1 MSGHNADTKALL
13 IMAQTQDDKL
23 DDKAVRDLPLPEAG
37 NRITYD
43 SEVKGFGVRVT
54 KAGAKAFILNY
65 RQGRVERRITIG
77 SFPDWTVKAAR
88 DHAKGL
94 KRQID
99 TGADPMVDRHADR
112 AAPTIDKLADRF
124 VDEHL
129 SKRRAATQ
137 ADYKSILSLYI
148 RPTLGRMRVDEVR
161 HTDIERLH
169 AAVAKRAPYR
179 ANRTVSVLSKMLTLA
194 IKWEM
199 RTDNPARGI
208 ERAPEQK
215 RERYLSPPEIARLG
229 EALNDLKEQ
238 DSANAIRLLLL
249 TGARKSEVLKAQW
262 SEFNLTDGVWIKPS
276 AHVKT
281 KKDHRVPLSGPARLL
296 LSEMRAKAEKGLEPG
311 ESLGLVF
318 EGAKGRP
325 LSDIRESWAAVCKQ
339 AGLGAMAETKDKA
352 GKPVKVWQADARM
365 HDLRHTYAS
374 ILASHGLS
382 LPIIGQLLG
391 HTQAQTTQRYAHLM
405 DDPLRAATERVGA
418 AVTAGQ
424 RAQIVAIDKVRA

>member
-1 MSGHNADTKALL
+1 
-13 IMAQTQDDKL
+13 
-23 DDKAVRDLPLPEAG
+23 
-37 NRITYD
+37 
-43 SEVKGFGVRVT
+43 
-54 KAGAKAFILNY
+54 
-65 RQGRVERRITIG
+65 
-77 SFPDWTVKAAR
+77 
-88 DHAKGL
+88 L

-99 TGADPMVDRHADR
+99 VGADPMADRHADR
-112 AAPTIDKLADRF
+112 AAPTIDKLVDRF
-124 VDEHL
+124 VEEHL

-137 ADYKSILSLYI
+137 ADYRSILTLYI

-169 AAVAKRAPYR
+169 ATVAKRAPYR

-208 ERAPEQK
+208 ERAPEHK
-215 RERYLSPPEIARLG
+215 RERFLAPAEIARLS
-229 EALNDLKEQ
+229 EALAGLKEQ

-249 TGARKSEVLKAQW
+249 TGARKSEVLKARW

-296 LSEMRAKAEKGLEPG
+296 LSEMKAKAEKGLERG
-311 ESLGLVF
+311 EALGLVF
-318 EGAKGRP
+318 EGVDGKP
-325 LSDIRESWAAVCKQ
+325 LSDIRASWAAVCQK
-339 AGLGAMAETKDKA
+339 AGLGQFSDSKDKT

-418 AVTAGQ
+418 VVAGSALDTTAT
-424 RAQIVAIDKVRA
+424 QIGGV